1 MRLTI
6 DKRDT
11 AYRGPIYC
19 TKFRVFLDGKELFD
33 CVTAD
38 SEKGMVIRQWPTK
51 HPVTR
56 QTVMQRSGIIR
67 GEVKIV
73 PKEQKQTIVF
83 DELTTLK
90 PLPESKP

>member
-1 MRLTI
+1 
-6 DKRDT
+6 
-11 AYRGPIYC
+11 
-19 TKFRVFLDGKELFD
+19 
-33 CVTAD
+33 
-38 SEKGMVIRQWPTK
+38 MVIRQWPTK